1 MKMARSA
8 AVALAISL
16 LVAPLYTEA
25 RQPEEAVR
33 VAYLATG
40 EVSPSLWKEFVKAM
54 SEHGWVEGKNVVL
67 EYRTGRGDRERL
79 ASLAQQIVELKPAV
93 ILTGGSPATVAVKRA
108 TATIPIVMVGV
119 GDPVRYGL
127 VESLTR
133 PEANLTGLSFL
144 ANDLGV
150 KALELLREVLP
161 AAHRVVILGNPS
173 NPGAQSFLEK
183 VQAAG
188 PKLGLTIQF
197 AATTTDHDLDLQL
210 EALERDRPDALFII
224 PNGFL
229 IASRRRILDFAAA
242 NHLPALSINP
252 LFATSGAL
260 MTYSPNFTQLLRR
273 AAWFAD
279 RLLRDAHPGDLP
291 VEQPTKFDLVV
302 NLKTAKALGL
312 QIPQSVLL
320 RADRVIE

>member
-1 MKMARSA
+1 MKLVRSA
-8 AVALAISL
+8 ALALVVSL
-16 LVAPLYTEA
+16 LFAPLGSQA
-25 RQPEEAVR
+25 SQPEEAVR

-40 EVSPSLWKEFVKAM
+40 EVPPPLWREFVKSM
-54 SEHGWVEGKNVVL
+54 SEHGWVEGQNVVL

-79 ASLAQQIVELKPAV
+79 ASLAEQLVQLKPAV
-93 ILTGGSPATVAVKRA
+93 MLTGGSPATVAVKRA

-127 VESLTR
+127 VASLTQ
-133 PEANLTGLSFL
+133 PESNLTGLSFL
-144 ANDLGV
+144 ANDLSV
-150 KALELLREVLP
+150 KALELLREIVP
-161 AAHRVVILGNPS
+161 TARRVVVLGNPS
-173 NPGAQSFLEK
+173 NPGAPSFLED

-188 PKLGLTIQF
+188 PNLGLTIRF
-197 AATTTDHDLDLQL
+197 AAIATDHELDLQL
-210 EALERDRPDALFII
+210 KALEGERPDALFII

-229 IASRRRILDFAAA
+229 IAARRRILDFAAA
-242 NHLPALSINP
+242 NRLPALSINP
-252 LFATSGAL
+252 LFAASGAL

-279 RLLRDAHPGDLP
+279 RLLRGADPRDLP
-291 VEQPTKFDLVV
+291 VEQPTKFNLVV

-312 QIPQSVLL
+312 EIPQSILL

>member
-1 MKMARSA
+1 MKMAWSA
-8 AVALAISL
+8 AAALAVSL
-16 LVAPLYTEA
+16 LVAPPGIGA
-25 RQPEEAVR
+25 RQTDEAVR

-40 EVSPSLWKEFVKAM
+40 EVSPPLWREYVKAM

-79 ASLAQQIVELKPAV
+79 ASLAQQLVLLKPAV

-108 TATIPIVMVGV
+108 TTTIPIVMVGV

-127 VESLTR
+127 VASLTQ

-144 ANDLGV
+144 ANDLSV

-161 AAHRVVILGNPS
+161 AARRVVALGNPG
-173 NPGAQSFLEK
+173 NPGAPSLLEDL
-183 VQAAG
+183 QAAG
-188 PKLGLTIQF
+188 PKLGLSIRF
-197 AATTTDHDLDLQL
+197 AAATTDHELDLRL
-210 EALERDRPDALFII
+210 KALENERPDALFIV

-229 IASRRRILDFAAA
+229 IAARRRILDSAAA
-242 NHLPALSINP
+242 HRVPAVSINP
-252 LFATSGAL
+252 LFAASGAL

-273 AAWFAD
+273 AAWFTD
-279 RLLRDAHPGDLP
+279 RLLRGVHPRDLP
-291 VEQPTKFDLVV
+291 VEQPTKFNLIV
-302 NLKTAKALGL
+302 NRKTARALGL
-312 QIPQSVLL
+312 QIPQSILL